1 VSVLPRK
8 LSWDMA
14 QDRWATIIEP
24 VVAQPFNQGLILK
37 NVSLVAGANVVN
49 HKLGR
54 NLTGWNPTRIRASAT
69 IFDTQDSN
77 QTPQL
82 TLNLVASANVVVD
95 LLVF

>member
-1 VSVLPRK
+1 
-8 LSWDMA
+8 
-14 QDRWATIIEP
+14 
-24 VVAQPFNQGLILK
+24 
-37 NVSLVAGANVVN
+37 
-49 HKLGR
+49 
-54 NLTGWNPTRIRASAT
+54 LTGWNPTRIRASAT